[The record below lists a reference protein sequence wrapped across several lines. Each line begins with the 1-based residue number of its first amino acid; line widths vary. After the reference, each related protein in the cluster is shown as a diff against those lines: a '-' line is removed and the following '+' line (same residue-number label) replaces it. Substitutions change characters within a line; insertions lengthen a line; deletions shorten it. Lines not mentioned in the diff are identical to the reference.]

1 MTATKFDT
9 ITIERIQR
17 LHPAV
22 RADAMAVYTEIAMAL
37 TGRATVRFSQTLR
50 TIAEQDAL
58 YAIGRTK
65 PGKIV
70 TNARGGS
77 SYHNY
82 GLAIDIVLIIDGKT
96 VSYDM
101 IIDYDGDRIADWMEC
116 VKIFKAH
123 GWTWG
128 GDWKSFKDYP
138 HFEKTFGKSVSQ
150 LKALYDKKRF
160 IEDNQYVV
168 L

>member
-1 MTATKFDT
+1 MDK
-9 ITIERIQR
+9 ITVERIQR

-22 RADAMAVYTEIAMAL
+22 RADAMSIYTEITQSL
-37 TGRATVRFSQTLR
+37 TGRAQVRFSQTLR

-58 YAIGRTK
+58 YAKGRTA
-65 PGKIV
+65 PGPKV

-82 GLAIDIVLIIDGKT
+82 GLAIDIVLIVDGNT

-101 IIDYDGDRIADWMEC
+101 KADFDADKEPDFMEC
-116 VKIFKAH
+116 VRIFKAH
-123 GWTWG
+123 GWGWG
-128 GDWKSFKDYP
+128 GDWTSTKDYP
-138 HFEKTFGKSVSQ
+138 HFEKTFGKTVAQ